1 MLKILLYIILIL
13 FVLSKVI
20 KNITHLTGMKKPN
33 KLDMIL
39 TFTYAVLDLALFIV
53 VVVLAFYGISLIP
66 GQEAVYLRC

>member
-1 MLKILLYIILIL
+1 MLKVLLYIILIL

-20 KNITHLTGMKKPN
+20 INISHLTGRKGPN

-39 TFTYAVLDLALFIV
+39 TFTYAVLDLALFIA

-66 GQEAVYLRC
+66 GSEAIYMRC